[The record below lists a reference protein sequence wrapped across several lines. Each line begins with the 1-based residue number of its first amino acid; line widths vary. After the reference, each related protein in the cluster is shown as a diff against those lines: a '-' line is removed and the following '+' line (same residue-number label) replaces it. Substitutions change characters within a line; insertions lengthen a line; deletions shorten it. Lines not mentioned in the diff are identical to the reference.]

1 MFLDPYEWP
10 IGPTRIADICEVSP
24 TTANRWLRNNHAPG
38 AARKLIQLTQ
48 RQRIMPDSWPQHWRI
63 NSVGALDIGFTKI
76 ALTPAQIEWYFH
88 SCDLW
93 HQLIRI
99 IPEIEARLDE
109 LEKRATTATIIEL
122 DKYRAQLRKF
132 RERPFLLSNHK

>member
-10 IGPTRIADICEVSP
+10 IGPARIAEICEVST
-24 TTANRWLRNNHAPG
+24 TTARRWLENDSAPG

-63 NSVGALDIGFTKI
+63 NGVGALDIGFTKI
-76 ALTPAQIEWYFH
+76 ALTPAQLEWYFF

-93 HQLIRI
+93 YQLLALL
-99 IPEIEARLDE
+99 PEIEARITE
-109 LEKRATTATIIEL
+109 LEKRAPTATIIEL
-122 DKYRAQLRKF
+122 DKYRARLREL
-132 RERPFLLSNHK
+132 RERPFLLHNGN

>member
-1 MFLDPYEWP
+1 MFLDPNEWP
-10 IGPTRIADICEVSP
+10 ISASRIAEICEVSP
-24 TTANRWLRNNHAPG
+24 NTARRWLENDSGPG

-63 NSVGALDIGFTKI
+63 NGAGALDVGFTKI
-76 ALTPAQIEWYFH
+76 ALTPAQIEWYFF

-93 HQLIRI
+93 HQLLALL
-99 IPEIEARLDE
+99 PTIESRMDE